1 MNDSIADLLTRVR
14 NAKMAEHRYVD
25 VLYSKTNSGILK
37 IFQEQGFIINY
48 LPKAEVYRIRVF
60 LRYKRDKDRTCAI
73 RGLRR
78 ISKPSV
84 RKYVTCDKIPLVYG
98 GLGVSIISTSR
109 GIMDGRRAREEKL
122 GGEHLCNIW

>member
-1 MNDSIADLLTRVR
+1 MCDSIADLLTRIR
-14 NAKMAEHRYVD
+14 NAIMAEHRYVD
-25 VLYSKTNSGILK
+25 VLYSKINIGILK

-48 LPKAEVYRIRVF
+48 LPKEEVHLIRVF

-84 RKYVTCDKIPLVYG
+84 RRYVTCGKIPLVYG
-98 GLGVSIISTSR
+98 GLGIPIISTSQ
-109 GIMDGRRAREEKL
+109 GIMDGKRARKEKL

>member
-1 MNDSIADLLTRVR
+1 
-14 NAKMAEHRYVD
+14 MAEHKYVD

-48 LPKAEVYRIRVF
+48 IPKVEEYRIRIF
-60 LRYKRDKDRTCAI
+60 LRYRRDKIRTSAI

-78 ISKPSV
+78 ISKLSA
-84 RKYVTCDKIPLVYG
+84 RRYVTCNQIPLVYG
-98 GLGVSIISTSR
+98 GFGTSVISTSR
-109 GIMDGRRAREEKL
+109 GIMDGKRAREEKL